1 MIKNKLLTFILFL
14 LITFS
19 ASLIGA
25 LVTIN
30 FMNPWY
36 SLLNKPISNPPDW
49 VFGPI
54 WTILYFMMTISIWLY
69 WHTRNRE
76 MNTIY
81 IYFIHLVFNA
91 TWSIVFFAFHNMFLA
106 LAVLIILISL
116 IINLILS
123 FRRVKMIS
131 AYLMIP
137 YLLWCCFALIL
148 NTSLII
154 LN

>member
-36 SLLNKPISNPPDW
+36 SLLNKPIFNPPDW
-49 VFGPI
+49 VFGPV
-54 WTILYFMMTISIWLY
+54 WTVLYFMMTISIWLY

-91 TWSIVFFAFHNMFLA
+91 TWSITFFALHNMILA
-106 LAVLIILISL
+106 LVVLIILIVL
-116 IINLILS
+116 IINLIIR
-123 FRRVKMIS
+123 FRRVNLVS
-131 AYLMIP
+131 SYLMIP
-137 YLLWCCFALIL
+137 YVLWCTFALVL
-148 NTSLII
+148 NFSLII

>member
-19 ASLIGA
+19 ASLIGGLA
-25 LVTIN
+25 TIN

-36 SLLNKPISNPPDW
+36 SLLNKPIFNPPDW

-76 MNTIY
+76 MNTISGDADEEFSNN
-81 IYFIHLVFNA
+81 FIE
-91 TWSIVFFAFHNMFLA
+91 IKQNMKKKMRKIT
-106 LAVLIILISL
+106 LI
-116 IINLILS
+116 N
-123 FRRVKMIS
+123 
-131 AYLMIP
+131 
-137 YLLWCCFALIL
+137 
-148 NTSLII
+148 
-154 LN
+154 